1 MDDLI
6 TKFFQEDLNEAEEK
20 ALGERLLSSVE
31 DALRFGQHAESAYHY
46 YGLPEPRWPGGPS
59 GSGGIKLKHWMW
71 LGVALTGV
79 TLWALWRH
87 FAQPVEALP
96 KASLGSL
103 PVKTAELNHP
113 KTKSPSEI
121 QALKE
126 NPGISKDE
134 KSELPGEAE
143 KVRTQSD
150 IRADLS
156 QMKPVLTP
164 VDLTAQPSHS
174 HTNLSVVLRR
184 TSPGKVTLR
193 VLNGEG
199 SQVVL
204 LYDGLLQPGNWS
216 FDWDGKLAD
225 GGKPVPGKY
234 KIQVESG
241 SVTQAK
247 SIHIR

>member
-6 TKFFQEDLNEAEEK
+6 TKFFQEDLTEAEEK
-20 ALGERLLSSVE
+20 VLGERLMSSME
-31 DALRFGQHAESAYHY
+31 DALRFGQHAETAYHY
-46 YGLPEPRWPGGPS
+46 CGLPEPHWPGGPS
-59 GSGGIKLKHWMW
+59 ASGGIKLKHWMW
-71 LGVALTGV
+71 LGVALTGI
-79 TLWALWRH
+79 TLLALWRH
-87 FAQPVEALP
+87 FAQPVQVLPEA
-96 KASLGSL
+96 SIGSSTL
-103 PVKTAELNHP
+103 KMVDLNHL
-113 KTKSPSEI
+113 KTKSQSEI
-121 QALKE
+121 QVQKE
-126 NPGISKDE
+126 NSGISKDE
-134 KSELPGEAE
+134 KSQLPEEAE

-150 IRADLS
+150 VRADLS

-164 VDLTAQPSHS
+164 IDLTAQPHRS

-199 SQVVL
+199 TQVVL

-225 GGKPVPGKY
+225 GEKPTPGKY

-241 SVTQAK
+241 LVTQVK